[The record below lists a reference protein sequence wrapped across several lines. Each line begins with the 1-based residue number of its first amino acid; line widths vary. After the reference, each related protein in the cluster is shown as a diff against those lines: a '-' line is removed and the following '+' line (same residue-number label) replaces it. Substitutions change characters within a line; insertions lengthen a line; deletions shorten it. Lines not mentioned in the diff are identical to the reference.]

1 MLWTFDRFCSRR
13 RGRSQGGVGILQI
26 VGIRAGDLRDSTVLF
41 GAHPCPTIATAVQPG
56 MFRSTKINQ
65 LQSRSRNGTRGL
77 LGVFAFAMR
86 RSRVRSPSA
95 PVHTRPWPLTGFQAR
110 RRLSSN
116 FPTALTGPKA
126 FDRLAGSPI
135 LACMKDTQH
144 DYIAFR
150 QLIANLVVRGEH
162 APNFSGNEARQA
174 LP

>member
-65 LQSRSRNGTRGL
+65 LQSRSRYGTRGL

-95 PVHTRPWPLTGFQAR
+95 PVPTVYGRSRASRPVHGCLIYLQQLQCLS
-110 RRLSSN
+110 RLS
-116 FPTALTGPKA
+116 GC
-126 FDRLAGSPI
+126 RLASSCRVIPGWLPTR
-135 LACMKDTQH
+135 CP
-144 DYIAFR
+144 YAFR
-150 QLIANLVVRGEH
+150 MQGT
-162 APNFSGNEARQA
+162 
-174 LP
+174 